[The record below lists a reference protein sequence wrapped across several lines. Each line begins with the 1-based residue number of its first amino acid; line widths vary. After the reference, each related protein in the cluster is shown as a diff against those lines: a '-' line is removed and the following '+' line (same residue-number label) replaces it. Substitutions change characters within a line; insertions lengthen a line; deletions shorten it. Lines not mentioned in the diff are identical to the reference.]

1 MRRFERSHQKLDAW
15 KVAMDLVTELYRE
28 LEHFPKHEQY
38 GLCSQIRR
46 SAISVPAN
54 IAEGA
59 GRESRKEYLRFLH
72 IARGSISEL
81 ETELEIAKR
90 LRYIGADAKAI
101 ALIERSSYLLNGLI
115 RHIRTQLNKEAK

>member
-1 MRRFERSHQKLDAW
+1 MKRFERSHQKLDAW

-28 LEHFPKHEQY
+28 LEHFPRHEQY

-46 SAISVPAN
+46 AAISVPAN

-59 GRESRKEYLRFLH
+59 GRESRREYLRFLH

-81 ETELEIAKR
+81 ETELEIARR
-90 LRYIGADAKAI
+90 LNYIESDVKAI
-101 ALIERSSYLLNGLI
+101 ALMERTSYLLNGLL
-115 RHIRTQLNKEAK
+115 RHVRLQVKAEA